1 MKKKG
6 GGKLLETFKMS
17 IVSSA
22 GFMIGILP
30 QLLLGMVIL
39 LIGVY
44 LVNKDNEKK
53 NNKDKKQEKY
63 GFEFYLGIGLIL
75 IGSILS
81 LNMAFGIDFI
91 MDQIN

>member
-6 GGKLLETFKMS
+6 GGKFLETFKMS

-53 NNKDKKQEKY
+53 NNKDKKQQKH
-63 GFEFYLGIGLIL
+63 GFEFYLGIGLIF

>member
-1 MKKKG
+1 MKKRG
-6 GGKLLETFKMS
+6 GGKFLETFKLS

-44 LVNKDNEKK
+44 LVNKDNQKK
-53 NNKDKKQEKY
+53 NNKEQKH
-63 GFEFYLGIGLIL
+63 GFEFYLGIGLIF